1 MKLNTRIR
9 KNYDRK
15 QPTHDY
21 LKFWRVIRYFIKAKY
36 GLTASDLDMLLFLYS
51 EKYFTKDKFAE
62 FEKLMYWDENRF
74 KRLKRDEWISVFR
87 KRSGKSKALYEISR
101 KGKRVVNSMYKKLN
115 GEEIPESP
123 TTNPIFKRN
132 VCSTDKIYRNMI
144 MDMNAFIRQQRH
156 RAQE

>member
-62 FEKLMYWDENRF
+62 FEKLMYWDENRI